1 MALAL
6 MQQRGRAKVP
16 WLAARCPC
24 GHPAAQRPTRLL
36 RVTLS
41 GPERRSR
48 ASATEYSLRPSLA
61 EIPLLLTI
69 QAPRAAAEQPASRV
83 PALARAG
90 VAAQVARL
98 RGRSRRPADH
108 GVCTSHL
115 LRTAYYLL
123 QLTALPAAHS
133 DYYRYASRYAG
144 DAIGRRRAMALTNL
158 LTVLG
163 ALGSALLTWGDAA
176 TVYSVLMA
184 CRFVL
189 GVGVGGKYPLA
200 ATIRAEACSEGDTPR
215 HSATEVAKGFFWQT
229 CAT

>member
-1 MALAL
+1 M
-6 MQQRGRAKVP
+6 P
-16 WLAARCPC
+16 PS
-24 GHPAAQRPTRLL
+24 
-36 RVTLS
+36 TLCD
-41 GPERRSR
+41 P
-48 ASATEYSLRPSLA
+48 LWP
-61 EIPLLLTI
+61 IPLLLTI

-123 QLTALPAAHS
+123 QLTALPAAYS
-133 DYYRYASRYAG
+133 YYYLYASRYAG

-176 TVYSVLMA
+176 TVYPVLMA